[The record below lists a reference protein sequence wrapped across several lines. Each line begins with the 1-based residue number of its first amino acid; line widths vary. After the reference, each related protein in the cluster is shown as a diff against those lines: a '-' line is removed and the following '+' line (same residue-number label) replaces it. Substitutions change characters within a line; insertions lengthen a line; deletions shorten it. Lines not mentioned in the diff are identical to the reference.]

1 MSFSHSKMTPDI
13 SSAIVNCGLYE
24 IYKSSAWKYIKH
36 SEIITITKRQISLS
50 QMNQL
55 TSIVPGT
62 EQGLNEINDADPSE
76 NMILIDLNDI
86 YNAFHLIFN
95 SNYYFFFFVFFD
107 TTGSGSVY
115 SETGPAV
122 DKKNMH
128 EHTFNHSAVQSIEDI
143 RAHYRRQTDST
154 IQRAPCHPRPLVWLP
169 DTNTLRSI
177 ELCV

>member
-95 SNYYFFFFVFFD
+95 SNYYFFFSF
-107 TTGSGSVY
+107 SS
-115 SETGPAV
+115 
-122 DKKNMH
+122 
-128 EHTFNHSAVQSIEDI
+128 
-143 RAHYRRQTDST
+143 
-154 IQRAPCHPRPLVWLP
+154 IQRDRAQCTLKRDQPL
-169 DTNTLRSI
+169 TKKICTSI
-177 ELCV
+177 HSIILLSSLLKTYERIIADRLIAQFSAHHVIQDH